1 MLSDSAKAVYGQ
13 NIIVDGGYVYKQLA
27 ITLLDVIE
35 PNSNLLD
42 AITALNDSKQKIIA
56 IGGKSNNNLIYGM
69 ISDGDIRRALLNGAT
84 MQSRVMDYSNKNY
97 QFVENELELMQAEK
111 ILNEGYKAVPIARGR
126 IEKGKILAFV
136 SRKGNADSKELSAM
150 IMAGG
155 KGKRLRPLTNNIPK
169 PMINVNG
176 KPMLHHQI
184 DALKNAG
191 VENVYISV
199 SYLKGYIMDYF
210 GDMETLML
218 TLDISKKFHSV
229 LAGSLKK
236 FPSDVRK
243 LFCINADLVINLN
256 YKNMSD
262 FWMHSEAD
270 LLTACQQYIHQIPF
284 GVLDIQ
290 GLLVKGIHEKPTI
303 VRYVNTGI
311 HILGQKAMEVCR
323 SIEEHVFDIPHL
335 IDKFRA
341 VKGCVLLFMSHGWT

>member
-1 MLSDSAKAVYGQ
+1 
-13 NIIVDGGYVYKQLA
+13 
-27 ITLLDVIE
+27 
-35 PNSNLLD
+35 
-42 AITALNDSKQKIIA
+42 
-56 IGGKSNNNLIYGM
+56 
-69 ISDGDIRRALLNGAT
+69 
-84 MQSRVMDYSNKNY
+84 
-97 QFVENELELMQAEK
+97 
-111 ILNEGYKAVPIARGR
+111 
-126 IEKGKILAFV
+126 
-136 SRKGNADSKELSAM
+136 
-150 IMAGG
+150 MAGG

-210 GDMETLML
+210 GDGGNFNVNIRYIEEDVPLGT
-218 TLDISKKFHSV
+218 
-229 LAGSLKK
+229 AGSLKK
-236 FPSDVRK
+236 LPSDVRK
-243 LFCINADLVINLN
+243 LFCINADLVTNLN

-335 IDKFRA
+335 IETSLENGLKVVPFVVHEPWMDIGTPEA
-341 VKGCVLLFMSHGWT
+341 LEMINWTQSHSSKKNNL